1 LRLGYADGS
10 VVQVAGRHGL
20 EVLAGDHGAT
30 LPRDRDS
37 ARPAAVNMDWQ
48 TAVVR
53 IVSRP
58 EGEVPHELRL
68 QMVMLQ
74 DQAWPSDCPPDTTPW
89 HDQSLNP
96 LSVLLLDDDDG
107 VVSALDILSKQIA
120 HRGKAYSA
128 SGISAMVTDQGLR
141 GHGYGRMLATA
152 AREMMGSS
160 GADLGIFTCDAHL
173 QQFYEAAGWQHL
185 PGTVLIGGTPADP
198 FPSDQFDKVTLGCFF
213 SAKAKDA
220 RAEFVGAR
228 IELFSGEID
237 KLW

>member
-1 LRLGYADGS
+1 
-10 VVQVAGRHGL
+10 
-20 EVLAGDHGAT
+20 
-30 LPRDRDS
+30 
-37 ARPAAVNMDWQ
+37 
-48 TAVVR
+48 
-53 IVSRP
+53 
-58 EGEVPHELRL
+58 
-68 QMVMLQ
+68 MVMLQ

-107 VVSALDILSKQIA
+107 VVSGLDILSKQIA

-128 SGISAMVTDQGLR
+128 SGISAMVTDQRLR

-198 FPSDQFDKVTLGCFF
+198 FPSDKFDKVTLGCFF

>member
-1 LRLGYADGS
+1 MITVQPYPA
-10 VVQVAGRHGL
+10 VVTAPAQ
-20 EVLAGDHGAT
+20 
-30 LPRDRDS
+30 
-37 ARPAAVNMDWQ
+37 RPQTSTWQ
-48 TAVVR
+48 TGVVR

-58 EGEVPHELRL
+58 ESEVPHELRL

-74 DQAWPSDCPPDTTPW
+74 DQAWPSDGPSDTAPW

-128 SGISAMVTDQGLR
+128 SGISAMVTDQRLR

-173 QQFYEAAGWQHL
+173 QRFYEAAGWQHL
-185 PGTVLIGGTPADP
+185 PGTVVIGGTPADP
-198 FPSDQFDKVTLGCFF
+198 FPSDQLDKVTLGCFF

-220 RAEFVGAR
+220 HADFVGAR
-228 IELFSGEID
+228 IELFCGEID